1 MKRKQHIKQY
11 IIFITAT
18 FIGTISAASA
28 IDLSE
33 YSKVYYVSP
42 GGSDTSPGTET
53 RPFATISQALD
64 RIRSYKDKNKES
76 AGNICVFFRG
86 GHYKI
91 AKSVV
96 FSEIDSAPAGAR
108 IFYRAYPG
116 EKVVFSG
123 GRSLKRSWFEP
134 LSDKDPRKKTIIDKN
149 AVDYIRYIPL
159 KKHDILNYG
168 KRSYHGFVVGSGT
181 TPPMELFIDGQVM
194 TLARWPNEG
203 YAPMDE
209 KIPLSERIIEPGDEI
224 NSADS
229 PSKGGAFYVDFDRL
243 KYWSKAEDVWLD
255 GVVGRE
261 WSWQS
266 HKVASIDAENKI
278 IKLRDPAPY
287 TISMTPRFFVENL
300 LEEIDKPGEYFI
312 DRETGYLYLYPPK
325 NFEDDTSVS
334 VSTLAE
340 NMLVID
346 GATNI
351 TFEGITLEIGRS
363 SAIEVIKGNA
373 NRFVNLQIKQFTGPA
388 VLLNGR
394 NNGLKHCN
402 IHHVGSSGVILDG
415 GDSVNLIEAGNYVED
430 TSIFNFANYDKV
442 YTPAVKMLGVGNR
455 VSHCEIHDGPHGGI
469 TVGGNE
475 QLIEYTIFHD
485 LVKRFNDFGAI
496 YAAIGGDPTQRGNVI
511 RRNFFYD
518 IGAEVGKWRIAIY
531 SDWLSQGFTI
541 EENVFYRI
549 GSQPG
554 MHEYMAVVNSSGR
567 YNKILNNVFVDCAVP
582 YERGY
587 NMSYN
592 FQENGRDKE
601 LEKTWQDLFRDKKVL
616 NGIYG
621 VRYPE
626 LHQFFTEDMWF
637 PTTCRFER
645 NLIYNKAVPFDK
657 KYIIEHFIMDR
668 SSKGWGK
675 HEDLKNARDNW
686 VTDQDPGFVDLDAV
700 NLMFKPDAR
709 VFDEIPG
716 FRNIPFN
723 EIGIRKNAK

>member
-1 MKRKQHIKQY
+1 MRKKHHINKY
-11 IIFITAT
+11 IIFIAAMAFVTLSAT
-18 FIGTISAASA
+18 SAM
-28 IDLSE
+28 DLSN

-42 GGSDTSPGTET
+42 DGSDTSPGTESK
-53 RPFATISQALD
+53 PFATINHARDSV
-64 RIRSYKDKNKES
+64 RSYKDKNKES
-76 AGNICVFFRG
+76 LGNICVFFRE

-91 AKSVV
+91 ANSVV

-116 EKVVFSG
+116 EEVVFSG
-123 GRSLKRSWFEP
+123 GCSLKRSWFKP
-134 LSDKDPRKKTIIDKN
+134 LSDNDPRENSIIDKN
-149 AVDYIRYIPL
+149 AIDHIRYIPL
-159 KKHDILNYG
+159 KEHGILNYG
-168 KRSYHGFVVGSGT
+168 KRSYHGFSVGSGS

-194 TLARWPNEG
+194 TLSRWPNEG

-209 KIPLSERIIEPGDEI
+209 KPLSERIIEPGDEF
-224 NSADS
+224 NSADN

-243 KYWSKAEDVWLD
+243 EYWSKAEDIWLD

-266 HKVASIDAENKI
+266 HKVASIDDEKKI
-278 IKLRDPAPY
+278 ITLRDPAPY
-287 TISMTPRFFVENL
+287 TISMTPRFFIENL

-312 DRETGYLYLYPPK
+312 DRATGYLYLYPPK
-325 NFEDDTSVS
+325 NLADDSSISVS
-334 VSTLAE
+334 ILTD

-346 GATNI
+346 GAANL
-351 TFEGITLEIGRS
+351 TFDAITLDIGRS
-363 SAIEVIKGNA
+363 SAIEVLKGIS

-394 NNGLKHCN
+394 NNGLKHCS
-402 IHHVGSSGVILDG
+402 IHHVGGSGVILDG
-415 GDSVNLIEAGNYVED
+415 GDSVNLIEAANYVED
-430 TSIFNFANYDKV
+430 TRIFNFANYDKA
-442 YTPAVKMLGVGNR
+442 YTPGIKMLGVGNR
-455 VSHCEIHDGPHGGI
+455 VSHCEIYDGPHGGI
-469 TVGGNE
+469 TVAGNE
-475 QLIEYTIFHD
+475 QLIEYTVFHD

-496 YAAIGGDPTQRGNVI
+496 YAAIGWNPTQRGNVI

-518 IGAEVGKWRIAIY
+518 IGAEVGKWRMAIY

-549 GSQPG
+549 GSQPR
-554 MHEYMAVVNSSGR
+554 MYEYMAVVNSGGR
-567 YNKILNNVFVDCAVP
+567 YNNILNNVFVDCAVP

-592 FQENGRDKE
+592 FQKNGRDKE
-601 LEKTWQDLFRDKKVL
+601 LEKNWQDLFRDKKVL
-616 NGIYG
+616 SGIYG

-626 LHQFFTEDMWF
+626 LHQFFTEDIWF

-645 NLIYNKAVPFDK
+645 NLIYNKAVSFNNN
-657 KYIIEHFIMDR
+657 YIPKHFIMDR
-668 SSKGWGK
+668 TSKGWGK
-675 HEDLKNARDNW
+675 HEDLTNARDNW
-686 VTDQDPGFVDLDAV
+686 VTDEDPGFVDLDAL

-716 FRNIPFN
+716 FRNIPFD
-723 EIGIRKNAK
+723 EIGIRKNSK